1 MKEACPGAG
10 TRFLFGVYG
19 AKARCCSRCDTW
31 CVLGAF
37 RAGVQGK
44 APGAFLPTLP
54 HSWPRLGP
62 AKDPTA
68 VCNNKI
74 PCVWERGISASGK
87 GLLKEI
93 PGFHHPLN
101 PGAV

>member
-44 APGAFLPTLP
+44 APGAFLPTASPFLAKAGACQRP
-54 HSWPRLGP
+54 H
-62 AKDPTA
+62 
-68 VCNNKI
+68 C
-74 PCVWERGISASGK
+74 CVQ
-87 GLLKEI
+87 
-93 PGFHHPLN
+93 
-101 PGAV
+101 